1 MYISKYR
8 YVRCTVVKCSVS
20 CIHNV
25 CFFYFKFSKS
35 STYTIIVASMIR
47 KFTWK
52 ILLSKVDIFCNIP
65 IFYKFCVRARYGR
78 VLGSAVNPVLREGN
92 SDRRCAPPV
101 KEQVYEQRVIIPRE
115 DQRLVVFP

>member
-1 MYISKYR
+1 
-8 YVRCTVVKCSVS
+8 
-20 CIHNV
+20 
-25 CFFYFKFSKS
+25 
-35 STYTIIVASMIR
+35 MIR

-52 ILLSKVDIFCNIP
+52 ILLSKVDLFCNIP
-65 IFYKFCVRARYGR
+65 IFYKFFVRARYGR